1 MSDSHVIDKHY
12 RRLGDSY
19 NTFLYYSPEFV
30 RTLTSKM
37 KEKLRLAEDDLLV
50 DLGCGTG
57 MYSIDLVDQVPL
69 SQHVIGV
76 DPFEDMLRQ
85 IPEGAPVEPVCED
98 ALAWSAKPGSYD
110 KLFIKETVHHIPE
123 RRELFANL
131 YERLTDGGVLLLVHV
146 PPQIRYP
153 LFPAALERCLTWHA
167 NPDEMEVELADTGFS
182 VEREGLDYRHQLPKE
197 HYFEMVRNCYMSV
210 LTSFSEDELAAGLR
224 EMEEANVD
232 KDVLEFVDHFDY
244 LTATKM

>member
-1 MSDSHVIDKHY
+1 MSDNNVIDKHY

-19 NTFLYYSPEFV
+19 NNFLYYSPEFV

-37 KEKLRLAEDDLLV
+37 KDKLRLAEDDLLV

-57 MYSIDLVDQVPL
+57 MYAIDLMEQVPL
-69 SQHVIGV
+69 AQRVIGV

-85 IPEGAPVEPVCED
+85 IPEGASIEPVCED

-110 KLFIKETVHHIPE
+110 KILIKETVHHIPQ

-131 YERLTDGGVLLLVHV
+131 YERLNDGGVLLLVHV
-146 PPQIRYP
+146 PPWIRYP
-153 LFPAALERCLTWHA
+153 LFQAALERCKTWHA
-167 NPDEMEVELADTGFS
+167 NPDEMEVELAETGFS
-182 VEREGLDYRHQLPKE
+182 VEREGLDFRHQIPKE

-210 LTSFSEDELAAGLR
+210 LTSFSEEELAVGLR
-224 EMEEANVD
+224 EMEEANAD
-232 KDVLEFVDHFDY
+232 KEMLDFVDHFDY
-244 LTATKM
+244 LTAVK